1 VTAGKADA
9 GAASAVEDAGAADP
23 VALRVEDLHLHF
35 FTYAGVVKALNGVS
49 LTVRRGEMSALVGE
63 SGSGKSVLAWA
74 LLGLTRRPGKVVA
87 GQILWRGENV
97 IAMPKRRLEAMRG
110 REIGL
115 IVSNPRSHLHPLKK
129 VGRQIEVVFA
139 AGHRAGRQS
148 AGAAALDAL
157 KAVEMPDPGRVHNA
171 YPHELSGGMAQRVLI
186 AMALINRPEL
196 VIADDATNALDV
208 TVQRQVL
215 DLMTSLIRQQ
225 HASALMITHE
235 LGIVAQ
241 YCQRA
246 TIIYAGQVCEVGET
260 LRLFDNPLHPYTQ
273 GLLATTRRRR
283 AERQPQPALPSV
295 APDPMNLPRGCYL
308 APRCPVAM
316 AVCREQ
322 MPKLV
327 EVEPDHRV
335 RCLRYPASLARSIGA
350 DQVGARIPLLG
361 TEAAAAADPQQQA
374 RMAR

>member
-1 VTAGKADA
+1 MAPPPA
-9 GAASAVEDAGAADP
+9 GADE
-23 VALRVEDLHLHF
+23 VALRVLGLHVHF
-35 FTYAGVVKALNGVS
+35 FTYAGVVKALNGIG
-49 LTVRRGEMSALVGE
+49 LEVRRGEMSALVGE
-63 SGSGKSVLAWA
+63 SGAGKSVLAWA

-87 GQILWRGENV
+87 GQILWRGEDV
-97 IAMPKRRLEAMRG
+97 LAMPKRRLEAMRG
-110 REIGL
+110 REIAL

-129 VGRQIEVVFA
+129 VGRQIEAVFA
-139 AGHRAGRQS
+139 AGHASAGRP
-148 AGAAALDAL
+148 AARAAALEAL
-157 KAVEMPDPGRVHNA
+157 KAVEMPDPARVHNA

-215 DLMTSLIRQQ
+215 DLMAALIRQQ

-246 TIIYAGQVCEVGET
+246 TIVYAGQVYESAST

-273 GLLATTRRRR
+273 GLLATSRRRR
-283 AERQPQPALPSV
+283 AERRAPPPPSV
-295 APDPMNLPRGCYL
+295 APDPMALPRGCYL

-316 AVCREQ
+316 PACQEQ
-322 MPKLV
+322 MPELA
-327 EVEPDHRV
+327 EVEPDHWV
-335 RCLRYPASLARSIGA
+335 RCLHYPASRARSITA
-350 DQVGARIPLLG
+350 AEVGARIEALRPG
-361 TEAAAAADPQQQA
+361 PEAARATEPAESAS
-374 RMAR
+374 R

>member
-1 VTAGKADA
+1 VPP
-9 GAASAVEDAGAADP
+9 AVGSKD
-23 VALRVEDLHLHF
+23 VALRVEDLHVHF
-35 FTYAGVVKALNGVS
+35 FTYAGVVKALNGVR

-63 SGSGKSVLAWA
+63 SGAGKSVLAWS
-74 LLGLTRRPGKVVA
+74 LLGLTRRPGKAVA
-87 GQILWRGENV
+87 GQILWHGENV
-97 IAMPKRRLEAMRG
+97 LDMPKRRLEAMRG

-129 VGRQIEVVFA
+129 IGGQIEAVFTAGQGGGRQA
-139 AGHRAGRQS
+139 AR
-148 AGAAALDAL
+148 AAALQAL
-157 KAVEMPDPGRVHNA
+157 KSVEMPDPKRVHNA

-215 DLMTSLIRQQ
+215 DLMAGLIRLQ

-246 TIIYAGQVCEVGET
+246 TILYAGQVYEAADT

-273 GLLATTRRRR
+273 GLLATSGRRRS
-283 AERQPQPALPSV
+283 ERQTQPLPSV
-295 APDPMNLPRGCYL
+295 APDPMALPRGCYL
-308 APRCPVAM
+308 AARCPVAM
-316 AVCREQ
+316 PTCREQ
-322 MPKLV
+322 MPELV
-327 EVEPDHRV
+327 EVEPDHWV
-335 RCLRYPASLARSIGA
+335 RCLRYPARLASAITA
-350 DQVGARIPLLG
+350 AEVGARIPALD
-361 TEAAAAADPQQQA
+361 AASKSAAEPQPA
-374 RMAR
+374 YRVSG